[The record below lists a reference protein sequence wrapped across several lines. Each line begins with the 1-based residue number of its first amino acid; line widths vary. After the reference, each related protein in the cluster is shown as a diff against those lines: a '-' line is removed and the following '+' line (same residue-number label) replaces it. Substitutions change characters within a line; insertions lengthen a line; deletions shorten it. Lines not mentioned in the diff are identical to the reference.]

1 MIKTYTHIASKVC
14 TSSSVEGKLPLS
26 WLLSKSLLKVR
37 YSKGLTILFEFSDFL
52 ISRILLSL
60 FMSNYMYS
68 QQKTLSGFRITYT
81 CMRLI
86 FELKRFDGIPPVN

>member
-1 MIKTYTHIASKVC
+1 
-14 TSSSVEGKLPLS
+14 
-26 WLLSKSLLKVR
+26 
-37 YSKGLTILFEFSDFL
+37 
-52 ISRILLSL
+52 L